1 MPSPLNTSDPL
12 LLPRLAELA
21 HADPAHVV
29 VVEGEVRLTRRELA
43 EQVDAAARGMRAS
56 GMMAGDRIAIDLP
69 NGIAWVVAALAA
81 VQAGLTIVPL
91 DPGLNYHELKY
102 QLRHAEVAGAIIPES
117 GGAFDYLELFDDM
130 LPHLPELRLVVY
142 VGPGTAWFDNRAIP
156 FKELLARG
164 ERHGPLEPAAPAAA
178 SAAVSATAPLALLYT
193 SGTMGK
199 PKGVILSQSAMV
211 GCAEAIRAALPLEA
225 EERIL
230 LAVPLHHVFGLSAL
244 LVGLLH
250 GAKVVLLPHFTPA
263 GALRAIATE
272 EITHLP
278 GVPTMFEMMMR
289 APEFAD
295 ARVTSLRSGVVAGS
309 TVLPAL
315 ADRIRR
321 WCNVEVLYGLTE
333 GGPVISLTRPN
344 DPPERRRATVGRPLA
359 GVEARVVDLRSGE
372 LHALEAVG
380 ELAIASPWLMVGYH
394 RMPQETARVL
404 TEGGHLLT
412 GDLAVVDE
420 DGYITLV
427 ARRKEIIL
435 RAGQAVTPR
444 EIEDVLRTHPGIDD
458 ACVLGLPHDVL
469 GEVICACV
477 VPVEG
482 AVVTAPELMRFCQD
496 MLAATKVP
504 DLVRFFDDFPRTAS
518 GKIRRRDVARM
529 VVE

>member
-1 MPSPLNTSDPL
+1 VIPTPLTPSTSVPL
-12 LLPRLAELA
+12 LLSRLAELA
-21 HADPAHVV
+21 HADPDHVA
-29 VVEGEVRLTRRELA
+29 VVEGDVRLSRRELA
-43 EQVDAAARGMRAS
+43 AQVEAAARGMRAS
-56 GMMAGDRIAIDLP
+56 GLLPGDRIAIDLP

-142 VGPGTAWFDNRAIP
+142 VGPGTSWFDNRAIP
-156 FKELLARG
+156 FRELLVRG
-164 ERHGPLEPAAPAAA
+164 ERHGPLEPAVPTT
-178 SAAVSATAPLALLYT
+178 VAPLALVYT

-211 GCAEAIRAALPLEA
+211 GCAEAIREALPLEA
-225 EERIL
+225 DERIL

-250 GAKVVLLPHFTPA
+250 GAKVVLLADFTPA
-263 GALRAIATE
+263 AALRAIASE
-272 EITHLP
+272 QITHFP

-295 ARVTSLRSGVVAGS
+295 TDLVSLRSGVVAGS

-321 WCNVEVLYGLTE
+321 WCDVEVLYGLTE
-333 GGPVISLTRPN
+333 GGPVISLTRP
-344 DPPERRRATVGRPLA
+344 DDSPERRRATVGRPLA

-404 TEGGHLLT
+404 TSGGYLLT

-420 DGYITLV
+420 EGYITLV

-482 AVVTAPELMRFCQD
+482 AVVTGPELMRFCQD

-518 GKIRRRDVARM
+518 GKIRRQDVARM